1 LELDLNSVENLLIDY
16 LPVLIAAVIAFFLV
30 FSALIGS
37 RLLAPFSTEKQKSD
51 TYECGMIPIRSSN
64 TNIGIRFYFY
74 AILFVIFDVEALFI
88 FPWAVSFIEIGPESF
103 VYMSIFILILLVGLA
118 YAWKKGALSW
128 R

>member
-1 LELDLNSVENLLIDY
+1 MELILDSVEKLLIQY
-16 LPVLIAAVIAFFLV
+16 LPVLIAAAVAFFLV

-37 RLLAPFSTEKQKSD
+37 RLLAPFSIEKQKAD
-51 TYECGMIPIRSSN
+51 TYECGMIPIRSAN

-88 FPWAVSFIEIGPESF
+88 FPWAVSFISIGPESF
-103 VYMSIFILILLVGLA
+103 IFMSMFIFILLIGLA

>member
-1 LELDLNSVENLLIDY
+1 MDSVEKLLIQY

-37 RLLAPFSTEKQKSD
+37 RLLAPFSIEKQKAD
-51 TYECGMIPIRSSN
+51 TYECGMIPIRSAN

-88 FPWAVSFIEIGPESF
+88 FPWAVSFIALGPESF
-103 VYMSIFILILLVGLA
+103 IFMSIFIFILLIGLA

>member
-1 LELDLNSVENLLIDY
+1 MDSVEKLLIQY

-37 RLLAPFSTEKQKSD
+37 RLLAPFSIEKQKAD
-51 TYECGMIPIRSSN
+51 TYECGMIPIRSAN

-88 FPWAVSFIEIGPESF
+88 FPWAVSFIALGPESF
-103 VYMSIFILILLVGLA
+103 IFMSMFIFILLIGLA